1 MAMTMHNRRFV
12 NREFSW
18 LEFNQR
24 VLDEALDPSIPLL
37 ERLLFLT
44 ISVSNLDEFYMVR
57 AGGLQML
64 RERRM
69 TQLDP
74 SGLSPA
80 EQLEGIR
87 ERVDAMVAEQYQAYE
102 MIVEEELP
110 KHGLTR
116 VRPAELTPSQQ
127 DFMHSY
133 FKDEIFPVATPGA
146 IGEAFPLISGL
157 RIFIAV
163 RLKAAAP
170 DEKSPRTAL
179 IPIGIQMNRFV
190 TLPSTSGRHYILL
203 EDIITTNIEAFFP
216 GQTVLEAEAF
226 RIARN
231 ADLSV
236 KEEWATDLA
245 KEMEQILQAR
255 RKSGCVRLEIG
266 VGASAILKH
275 YLQRK
280 LGIGEQE
287 TIVCPGP
294 LDLSEFNRLGGSESH
309 HDLRYPSWTPQ
320 ATPNVDLGKSM
331 LDQIA
336 RRDILLL
343 HPYESFDPV
352 IRFLTEAAEDPNVL
366 AIKQVLYRTSADS
379 AIVSAL
385 RKAAANGKYV
395 TVLVELKARFDEARN
410 IEWARTLEEEGI
422 QVIYGVRHLKTH
434 AKICLVVRRE
444 AGRIVRYTHF
454 ATGNYNEKTARLY
467 CDVGLLTQDDELGA
481 DASAFFNAI
490 SGFSNPQPYRRIAT
504 APHSLRN
511 HLLEC
516 IQGEIERSKQ
526 GQKARIMAKMNSL
539 VDPALI
545 QALYRASSAGV
556 DIQLCVRGICCL
568 RPGVKGLSENIRVVS
583 IIDRFLE
590 HSRIFYFEE
599 GGEQRMYIAS
609 ADWMPRNLD
618 RRIELMIPVVDS
630 SARKKLI
637 KHVQTTLSDT
647 SKAREILANGKFAR
661 VFPSGK
667 SRPLRSQEKECQ
679 RALRAADS
687 AARARATVFEPHR
700 PPSKRSK

>member
-127 DFMHSY
+127 DFMHRY

-157 RIFIAV
+157 RMFIAV

-236 KEEWATDLA
+236 NEEWATDLA

-454 ATGNYNEKTARLY
+454 GTGNYNEKTARLY

-679 RALRAADS
+679 RALRASDS